1 MRIVF
6 LANPVHD
13 YLQDVVF
20 HGLASLL
27 GPENV
32 EEFPPLERYHSGP
45 PPGTPYPFV
54 WFDFPEPHRS
64 SSLREALHDADAVV
78 IGSLRS
84 GIRALVD
91 EVLAARPRP
100 PVAFLDGEDDRFVLG
115 VRPHVDLYFKRE
127 ILLPW
132 TSSRGRE
139 VLRRGHRLLRQRKEN
154 RDPLADPKHVARAG
168 DPRLIPLPF
177 AWAGE
182 LPRRGEPEHDVAF
195 LVGPTSK
202 ERAVVRTGLER
213 LAADGVRVRLL
224 EEGER
229 LSWFEYIDVI
239 ARSRIG
245 VSVRGGGYDTYRYW
259 EVPAAGALLLA
270 ETPRI
275 VIPGNFE
282 DGEEAVFDAPH
293 RLAARVPE
301 LLAAD
306 SERIAARGR
315 ARLQEAHLSVHRAR
329 RVLDELEALA

>member
-1 MRIVF
+1 MRVAF

-20 HGLASLL
+20 HGLATVL

-32 EEFPPLERYHSGP
+32 EEFPPLERYHSRP
-45 PPGTPYPFV
+45 PPDTLYPFV
-54 WFDFPEPHRS
+54 WFDFPEPPRS

-84 GIRALVD
+84 GIRGLVD
-91 EVLAARPRP
+91 EVLAAKPRP

-127 ILLPW
+127 ILLPR

-139 VLRRGHRLLRQRKEN
+139 VLRRTHRLMRKRKEN
-154 RDPLADPKHVARAG
+154 RDPLADPVCVARAG
-168 DPRLIPLPF
+168 DRRLIPLPF
-177 AWAGE
+177 GWAGG
-182 LPRRGEPEHDVAF
+182 LPQRGPPEYDVAF
-195 LVGPTSK
+195 LVGPTSPQ
-202 ERAVVRTGLER
+202 RAVVRAGLER
-213 LAADGVRVRLL
+213 LAAEGLRIRLL

-229 LSWFEYIDVI
+229 LSWFEYMDVI

-245 VSVRGGGYDTYRYW
+245 VSVRGGGFDTYRYW
-259 EVPAAGALLLA
+259 EVPAAGALLLS

-282 DGEEAVFDAPH
+282 ADEEAVFDAPE
-293 RLAARVPE
+293 RLAARVPQ
-301 LLAAD
+301 LLDAGP
-306 SERIAARGR
+306 EHIAARGR
-315 ARLQEAHLSVHRAR
+315 ARLEEAHLSIHRAQ